1 MTSAAKFI
9 DDPALRKA
17 LEAKDEG
24 SSDRGSIGTEATRAG
39 ILEKLAANT
48 GLISIEKKRGIRS
61 WYGKPQNKAGEFCAA
76 LPPEI
81 TKPDISALWAEKQSQ
96 IKAGE
101 LTVEEFIKEND
112 EYVQG

>member
-1 MTSAAKFI
+1 MENHK
-9 DDPALRKA
+9 
-17 LEAKDEG
+17 
-24 SSDRGSIGTEATRAG
+24 TR
-39 ILEKLAANT
+39 
-48 GLISIEKKRGIRS
+48 R
-61 WYGKPQNKAGEFCAA
+61 EFCAA

-112 EYVQG
+112 EYVRG